1 MFKNFFIAALVLLS
15 LSGGIV
21 FAADGEVKAEK
32 AEQQKMIYLSLTW
45 SISGKTVKEILTK
58 NDANIAKTTEVLAK
72 LKLKPSRDGIRKN
85 FSISNDL
92 FRSPIDGLLAQSAIT
107 SVFQLES
114 KDITVNKII
123 QDLESVGFTYIVCDE
138 YSENSS
144 Y

>member
-1 MFKNFFIAALVLLS
+1 MFKNRIIAALILLS
-15 LSGGIV
+15 LSGGVV
-21 FAADGEVKAEK
+21 FAADGEVRAENT
-32 AEQQKMIYLSLTW
+32 EQQKTVYLSLTW
-45 SISGKTVKEILTK
+45 SISGKTVKEILAK

-92 FRSPIDGLLAQSAIT
+92 FRSPSDGLLAQSAIS
-107 SVFQLES
+107 SVFRLES

-123 QDLESVGFTYIVCDE
+123 QDLESVGFTYIICDE
-138 YSENSS
+138 YNESGL

>member
-1 MFKNFFIAALVLLS
+1 MFKNFFIVALVLLS

-58 NDANIAKTTEVLAK
+58 NDANIAKTTEVLTK